1 MEESLSHW
9 QVLVDHGVV
18 VYVTSETRRTNNLS
32 VFVKL
37 GFCPQRLGQYDQ
49 YGGSVCVSGVFAGDR
64 LPPYQV
70 KDCVKYS
77 TVRGHWA
84 MFPAFTRF
92 MDMSHYGCPFITNE
106 ELAGWAG
113 TLIGET
119 TGACAAHGVL
129 QTRGVPRELVN
140 LALEFRGKTQ
150 QFSVKRGPT
159 Q

>member
-1 MEESLSHW
+1 MEEGLSHW
-9 QVLVDHGVV
+9 QILINHGAV
-18 VYVTSETRRTNNLS
+18 VYVTSETRRADSLS

-37 GFCPQRLGQYDQ
+37 GFHPQRVGQYDQ
-49 YGGSVCVSGVFAGDR
+49 YGGSVCVSGAFVGDR
-64 LPPYQV
+64 MLPYDI
-70 KDCVKYS
+70 KDYAKYS
-77 TVRGHWA
+77 TARSHWA
-84 MFPAFTRF
+84 LFPAFTRCIS
-92 MDMSHYGCPFITNE
+92 MSDYGCPFVTNE

-119 TGACAAHGVL
+119 TGARAVHGVL
-129 QTRGVPRELVN
+129 QPRGVPRELVN